1 MLLKHN
7 LISKKCGVFGPNF
20 NFEKCNT
27 YFKRPGKDW
36 RISSENFCADSNFNS
51 KGKMCKNLLI
61 ASFVGVAL
69 HVTTRLRILSS
80 MRGGTILSRSLL

>member
-7 LISKKCGVFGPNF
+7 LLTKKCGVFGPKILILKNVIPISKGQ
-20 NFEKCNT
+20 EKIDVFQVKTFVLVC
-27 YFKRPGKDW
+27 
-36 RISSENFCADSNFNS
+36 NFNS

-69 HVTTRLRILSS
+69 PITTRLRILSS
-80 MRGGTILSRSLL
+80 MR